1 MSLRQRTSTALVLIA
16 LMVAAIQWAP
26 RPVYFVFVQAVILAA
41 LMEFYA
47 LARRRSQYPRRVLG
61 ALLAVL
67 FGLPFVIRGFSFQM
81 ALFAGFLLCA
91 VVFVG
96 TFNRVEQLPAFS
108 PAITLTMFGAL
119 YVAFPLDFFYA
130 LREERGPFTIYFL
143 FAVIFLGDT
152 GAYFVGKLIGRHK
165 MTPLA
170 SPHKT
175 WEGSVG
181 GILLAALG
189 ALVARRIFVPGL
201 GLGLALMTGV
211 VVHAAAQVSDPLES
225 LFKRAVGVK
234 DSSNLLPGHGGA
246 LDRVDS
252 FLLAAPLFYFIV
264 RFLW

>member
-16 LMVAAIQWAP
+16 LIVAVIQWAP
-26 RPVYFVFVQAVILAA
+26 RLVYFFFLQAIMLAA
-41 LMEFYA
+41 LMEFYN
-47 LARRRSQYPRRVLG
+47 LARRRNQYPRRVLG
-61 ALLAVL
+61 AILALLL
-67 FGLPFVIRGFSFQM
+67 GLPLIVRGVSFPM
-81 ALFAGFLLCA
+81 ALFAGFLLTA
-91 VVFVG
+91 VVFVV
-96 TFNRVEQLPAFS
+96 TFDTVEKLPAFS
-108 PAITLTMFGAL
+108 AAITLTMFGAL
-119 YVAFPLDFFYA
+119 YVAFPLDFFFA

-143 FAVIFLGDT
+143 FSVIFLGDS

-170 SPHKT
+170 SPNKT
-175 WEGSVG
+175 WEGSVA

-189 ALVARRIFVPGL
+189 GMAARRVFLPGL
-201 GLGLALMTGV
+201 DFGMAVLTGV

-234 DSSNLLPGHGGA
+234 DSSNMLPGHGGF

-252 FLLAAPLFYFIV
+252 FLLAAPLFYYFV